1 MHPLI
6 GELVGTFFLL
16 LLGTGVVANVLLNK
30 TKASSQTQWL
40 IITCAWGLAVFVGV
54 YISAPSS
61 GAHINPAITLALAI
75 AGKFSWSLVPGY
87 LLSQLLGAMAGSWV
101 AYLVYI
107 EHYRITDNE
116 NIVRGSFCTAPAIR
130 HKVNNLFSELVG
142 TFVLVIG
149 VLFIAGPS
157 MTISDAQVTNF
168 GLGSLD
174 ALPVALLVWVI
185 GMALGGTTGY
195 AINPARDFGPRLVY
209 QLIPRKNKSADWN
222 YSWIPILGP
231 LLGGL
236 VGALTYLAMTL

>member
-1 MHPLI
+1 M
-6 GELVGTFFLL
+6 
-16 LLGTGVVANVLLNK
+16 
-30 TKASSQTQWL
+30 
-40 IITCAWGLAVFVGV
+40 
-54 YISAPSS
+54 
-61 GAHINPAITLALAI
+61 
-75 AGKFSWSLVPGY
+75 
-87 LLSQLLGAMAGSWV
+87 GAMAGSWV

-168 GLGSLD
+168 GFGSLD